1 LNLRIFGNHSGV
13 EARKSSLFCAHAGGA
28 NLTVEVSRRTPA
40 TAAKHESLGSR
51 LDALARRVHTALD
64 AESVAILLVDVGA
77 GESRLIAE
85 AGVGRSELGR
95 HYPLNGGLASRAIA
109 RGETVASDEAEVE
122 YLRSDGV
129 SAAAAPIRSGDAVD
143 GAVCVVLGSEPE
155 ERDLAVLDS
164 AAETAGAYLEQEAA
178 DLRAGGAAE
187 AAVAVLSELVD
198 LRDGYVAADAQEV
211 VRLATAIGERLGV
224 SDEELG
230 DLSFAARVHDIG
242 KIGVPDR
249 ILHKAGKLDEEE
261 RAVMQRH
268 ATWGAQT
275 LSRMPGLEDVA
286 EIVRSHHE
294 RWDGMG
300 YPAGKSGEETRLES
314 RIIGICDAYRGMTS
328 DRPYR
333 HALPAGTALALIQ
346 SGAGTLFDPEVV
358 AALVGVLGEEG
369 VRPAIDSVGD
379 EEAAALR
386 RRETARGGS
395 RLWPSLGRLES
406 LPVLAESRQRLLE
419 QLREPTPS
427 TGKLAQVVEADVA
440 LTGSVLRIANS
451 QAGDARGRIGSVVE
465 AIEALS
471 AHGLQTLVAQ
481 VGVTDFFER
490 QSGWPL
496 PPNRFRLHAL
506 AVREAALGIERAVG
520 FGNRDELAA
529 AAMLHDV
536 GKLVLAYAHDDY
548 PDRYHAD
555 TPDERVRVERRE
567 LGLDHAAVG
576 AIALRRWGLPEAI
589 VRAVEAHH
597 MREAE
602 GMAGILRM
610 ADALAHFSHGSGVTP
625 REMVEAGEA
634 IGLDEASLRSLMY
647 ELSAGQRGQERRAV
661 DPSPLTQQETLALRG
676 LAEGKMYKEIAQN
689 MGLSTSTVRSH
700 LHKAYGKLGV
710 PDRAQAVLV
719 ATERGWL

>member
-1 LNLRIFGNHSGV
+1 V
-13 EARKSSLFCAHAGGA
+13 
-28 NLTVEVSRRTPA
+28 
-40 TAAKHESLGSR
+40 
-51 LDALARRVHTALD
+51 LARRVRMALD
-64 AESVAILLVDVGA
+64 AESVALLLVDVDA

-85 AGVGRSELGR
+85 AGVGRSALGR
-95 HYPLNGGLASRAIA
+95 HFSLDDGLAARAIA
-109 RGETVASDEAEVE
+109 RGETVASDELVVE
-122 YLRSDGV
+122 HLGSDGV
-129 SAAAAPIRSGDAVD
+129 TAAAAPIRSGDAVD
-143 GAVCVVLGSEPE
+143 GAICVVLGSDAED
-155 ERDLAVLDS
+155 RDLVVLDS

-178 DLRAGGAAE
+178 DLRASGAAE
-187 AAVAVLSELVD
+187 ATVSVLSELVD

-224 SDEELG
+224 ADEELG
-230 DLSFAARVHDIG
+230 ELSFAARVHDIG

-249 ILHKAGKLDEEE
+249 ILHKAGKLDEDE

-294 RWDGMG
+294 RWDGKG
-300 YPAGKSGEETRLES
+300 YPAGKSGEETQLES
-314 RIIGICDAYRGMTS
+314 RIIGVCDAYRGMTS

-346 SGAGTLFDPEVV
+346 TGAGTLFDPDVV
-358 AALVGVLGEEG
+358 DALVDVLAEEG
-369 VRPAIDSVGD
+369 VTPAVESVNGD
-379 EEAAALR
+379 DAAALR
-386 RRETARGGS
+386 RREVAREGS
-395 RLWPSLGRLES
+395 RLWPSLERLEA

-419 QLREPTPS
+419 ELREPNPS
-427 TGKLAQVVEADVA
+427 TGRLAQVVEADVA
-440 LTGSVLRIANS
+440 LTGTVLRLANA

-465 AIEALS
+465 AVEALS
-471 AHGLQTLVAQ
+471 AHGLQTLISQ
-481 VGVTDFFER
+481 VRVTDFFEKK
-490 QSGWPL
+490 SGWSL

-506 AVREAALGIERAVG
+506 AVREAALGLERAVG
-520 FGNRDELAA
+520 FGSRDELATS
-529 AAMLHDV
+529 AMLHDI
-536 GKLVLAYAHDDY
+536 GKLALAYAHDDY

-555 TPDERVRVERRE
+555 TPEDRARVERRE

-589 VRAVEAHH
+589 ARAVEAHH

-602 GMAGILRM
+602 GMAAILRL
-610 ADALAHFSHGSGVTP
+610 ADMLAHVSHGGGVAP

-634 IGLDEASLRSLMY
+634 IELDESSLRSLMY

-676 LAEGKMYKEIAQN
+676 LAEGKMYKEIAGN